1 MSFLSGLTGKAA
13 SGDAATSAIGLESG
27 LVKSGYLVKRAKMS
41 QSNWKKRYFVL
52 NGHSLT
58 YYKDIKQTGAA
69 QGDLLLTDDTTV
81 QSVQEANR
89 GPCFDVNTPFAVL
102 RLECVDARERELW
115 MQAIKKVVSE
125 LKAAT
130 RGYLWRKGTG
140 MFATLSRKFFI
151 VHEDSITCHE
161 DHMKTSKIDI
171 CVKLTE
177 GNVTVDIRNDCVFA
191 IVRDGADVM
200 VLRAED
206 DAERETWV
214 SAIKSAV
221 NVEADGPKED
231 DTKYL
236 LTSTLDIRSDK
247 TRNAN
252 WDVRYFSLTTTTMKI
267 YDDEKAFTEQRPIES
282 FRLNPQCCVFE
293 TNLAANAFEL
303 VTAKKVLHMA
313 SADAKVSE
321 EWIRT
326 LRRLIT
332 QSQVTQGPLLDRCK
346 DRWGNTSDGA
356 LSGPDFYNVS
366 FETKR
371 PLGLVL
377 ERSSEWAVVKLSNTN
392 ETGVSVGS
400 VLYSVN
406 DTPVTLCPYPDT
418 IKMLTGWKPPLT
430 LGFRHSP
437 RKRGWL
443 SKQSRGRNSSVKNW
457 KDRFFVLEGGRLSYF
472 EDDKGSDIKGDIQL
486 MGSAVSLL
494 NHSETGQFF
503 CFRVVSGITSIVMQA
518 KTVDDMMDWAS
529 VLYHASSM
537 SNGGGYLL
545 EIERERIA
553 KYNAVK
559 EREAAVKKA
568 EQEAFDRK
576 KAEEE
581 AAAAAVA
588 AAEAE
593 AKAKAEKEAAMAAA
607 AAAEAAASE
616 EEKKA
621 AAEAAKALE
630 EAEAAAAAES
640 ARLAALS
647 EAARKEAEE
656 AAAKAAE
663 DAAKLKAET
672 EARLAA
678 EAEAEKERLEQEA
691 QRLKAM
697 EEEAKAEALV
707 VEAEEKE
714 ILAAEAAELSI
725 AETPAAEG
733 EEAAPPKPRGGRRPS
748 VIMNDLGESDDD
760 DDDDMVS
767 PSESSPVA
775 PTIQEEAPAPA
786 PEPAPTPAPAPAAE
800 PAPPVAK
807 AAAATNKVEA
817 VAENEAEAIDDMV
830 LTDALLEECFTNL
843 NGGSPNGSL
852 NPMQMSILV
861 RLITKRHDLMQEM
874 KWFSKFD
881 QDGVGG
887 IDINEFKKGFRTIES
902 TGLVD
907 SDTGANIVSAIKS
920 YVAHANFAL

>member
-102 RLECVDARERELW
+102 RLECVDARERDLW
-115 MQAIKKVVSE
+115 MQAVKKVVSE

-140 MFATLSRKFFI
+140 MFSSLARKFFI

-161 DHMKTSKIDI
+161 DHMKTSKIDSA
-171 CVKLTE
+171 VKLTE
-177 GNVTVDIRNDCVFA
+177 GNIVVDIRADSYFA
-191 IVRDGADVM
+191 IVRDGADAM

-206 DAERETWV
+206 DSERDTWV
-214 SAIKSAV
+214 AAVKAAINKDK
-221 NVEADGPKED
+221 EALPAEED
-231 DTKYL
+231 AKYL
-236 LTSTLDIRSDK
+236 LQNVLDVRKDQ
-247 TRNAN
+247 TRNAA
-252 WDVRYFSLTTTTMKI
+252 WETRYFSLTTTTLKI
-267 YDDEKAFTEQRPIES
+267 YESEKDFLNKNAIES

-303 VTAKKVLHMA
+303 VTAKKVLHMS

-332 QSQVTQGPLLDRCK
+332 ASQVTQGPLLDRCK
-346 DRWGNTSDGA
+346 DRWGSTADGA
-356 LSGPDFYNVS
+356 LTGPDFYDVS

-377 ERSSEWAVVKLSNTN
+377 ERSSEWAVVKLSNTAD
-392 ETGVSVGS
+392 TGVSVGS
-400 VLYSVN
+400 VLYTIN
-406 DTPVTLCPYPDT
+406 NEPVTLSQYPDT
-418 IKMLTGWKPPLT
+418 IKLLTGWKPPLT

-457 KDRFFVLEGGRLSYF
+457 KDRYFVLEGGRLSYF

-529 VLYHASSM
+529 TLYHASSM

-545 EIERERIA
+545 EIEKERIA
-553 KYNAVK
+553 KQNEVK
-559 EREAAVKKA
+559 ERQAAVLRAEEEAAA
-568 EQEAFDRK
+568 RK

-581 AAAAAVA
+581 AAAAAA
-588 AAEAE
+588 AALIAQE
-593 AKAKAEKEAAMAAA
+593 KAKAEREAAA
-607 AAAEAAASE
+607 AAAEAAAAAASE

-621 AAEAAKALE
+621 AAEAAKKLE

-640 ARLAALS
+640 ARLAAAS
-647 EAARKEAEE
+647 AAAQKEAQE
-656 AAAKAAE
+656 AAARAAE
-663 DAAKLKAET
+663 DAAKLKAEA
-672 EARLAA
+672 EARAAA
-678 EAEAEKERLEQEA
+678 EAEAAKKAEEEA
-691 QRLKAM
+691 AARLKAM
-697 EEEAKAEALV
+697 EDEQKAEAAA
-707 VEAEEKE
+707 VEAEEME
-714 ILAAEAAELSI
+714 ILAQEAADAKI
-725 AETPAAEG
+725 AENEPAAAG
-733 EEAAPPKPRGGRRPS
+733 AAAPPKRARRPS
-748 VIMNDLGESDDD
+748 VIVNQVEDSDDED
-760 DDDDMVS
+760 EGPASEAEPS
-767 PSESSPVA
+767 PAAATTPS
-775 PTIQEEAPAPA
+775 PAPA
-786 PEPAPTPAPAPAAE
+786 AAAAAPTPTPAPA
-800 PAPPVAK
+800 AK
-807 AAAATNKVEA
+807 NEKLEA
-817 VAENEAEAIDDMV
+817 VAQNN
-830 LTDALLEECFTNL
+830 TDAIEDMILSDSLLEDCFTNL
-843 NGGSPNGSL
+843 NGGSPDGSL

-861 RLITKRHDLMQEM
+861 RLITKKHDLMQEM
-874 KWFSKFD
+874 KWFAKFD
-881 QDGVGG
+881 VDGVGG
-887 IDINEFKKGFRTIES
+887 VDINEFKAGFRSIES

-907 SDTGANIVSAIKS
+907 DDSGANIVSAIKG
-920 YVAHANFAL
+920 YVARSNFAL